1 MLSNILAPLED
12 GGKGNW
18 PPPGVDPALNLW
30 YEAVARI
37 RSCIGQINIANI

>member
-1 MLSNILAPLED
+1 MMSNILAPLED

-18 PPPGVDPALNLW
+18 PPPGVHPALNLW

-37 RSCIGQINIANI
+37 KVQLMH